1 MIKVNETEN
10 YYETDYAVFCLKCN
24 VTMNK
29 WSSDG
34 KTTYICPLCK
44 RQVKI

>member
-1 MIKVNETEN
+1 MIHVNESKN
-10 YYETDYAVFCLKCN
+10 YYKTDYAVFCLKCN

-29 WSSDG
+29 WDSDG
-34 KTTYICPLCK
+34 KTTYICPLCR